1 MHFSKSLQGNKLAIT
16 MRPVSIEQTLF
27 LFRLMIELP
36 WNNKA
41 KYLRSMSQL
50 QNPLTEG
57 KIAFT
62 VYEFIWKVNRDAIVR
77 WPKTDI

>member
-1 MHFSKSLQGNKLAIT
+1 
-16 MRPVSIEQTLF
+16 
-27 LFRLMIELP
+27 MIELP

-41 KYLRSMSQL
+41 KYLRSVSQL

-62 VYEFIWKVNRDAIVR
+62 VYELTWKVYRDAKVR